1 MSPASPAPAA
11 TASRA
16 TRVPRSVIVS
26 AWAVPV
32 LIVGQFAML
41 AVVPV
46 AVVLIGTFRS
56 ARLRALRGWATA
68 LAGAYAVPLALWAIG
83 PDRAPSL
90 SKHMN
95 PGVAALVVATSVV
108 VAAAFHVVGRRASAL
123 GGNAV

>member
-1 MSPASPAPAA
+1 MSRTTPAPADIA
-11 TASRA
+11 PRA
-16 TRVPRSVIVS
+16 ARVPRSVLVA

-46 AVVLIGTFRS
+46 AVVLIGTLRN
-56 ARLRALRGWATA
+56 AHLRALRGWAIA
-68 LAGAYAVPLALWAIG
+68 LAAAYAVPLALWAIG

-90 SKHMN
+90 SKDMN
-95 PGVAALVVATSVV
+95 PIVAALVVATSVV
-108 VAAAFHVVGRRASAL
+108 VAAAFHVLGRRASAL

>member
-11 TASRA
+11 GAPRA
-16 TRVPRSVIVS
+16 TRVPWSMIVS

-56 ARLRALRGWATA
+56 ARLRALRGWAVA
-68 LAGAYAVPLALWAIG
+68 LAGAYAVPLTMWAIG

-90 SKHMN
+90 SKDMH
-95 PGVAALVVATSVV
+95 PVVAALVVATSVV
-108 VAAAFHVVGRRASAL
+108 VAVAFHVVGRRASAL
-123 GGNAV
+123 TANAV

>member
-1 MSPASPAPAA
+1 MSPASPAPV
-11 TASRA
+11 ASAPRA
-16 TRVPRSVIVS
+16 TRTPRSVIVS

-56 ARLRALRGWATA
+56 ARLRALRGWAIA

-90 SKHMN
+90 SKDMN
-95 PGVAALVVATSVV
+95 PVVAALVVATSVV
-108 VAAAFHVVGRRASAL
+108 VAVAFHVVGRRASAHA
-123 GGNAV
+123 GNAV